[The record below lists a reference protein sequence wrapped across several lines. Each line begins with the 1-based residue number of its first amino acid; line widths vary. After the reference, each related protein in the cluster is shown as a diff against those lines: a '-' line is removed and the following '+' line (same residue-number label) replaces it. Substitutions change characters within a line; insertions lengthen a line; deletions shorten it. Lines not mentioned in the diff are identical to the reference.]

1 MVGIISSSKVGVYVD
16 AENLRLNGG
25 FGMQYDVLREFA
37 CRDGAEAARL
47 NVYVAYDEERAAKD
61 SKYKYKINEFFFA
74 LREYGYKIN
83 RKIVKW
89 YTDDSGNRYCKAN
102 ADLDMAVDALLQ
114 SENLDRVLFATGD
127 GDFVKVVRA
136 LQNKGCRVEIVAF
149 QNVAKDLRYEADVFM
164 PGYLIPSLFP
174 LKQPRGKNWG
184 DIGSFVVGRCYHYD
198 HQRGR
203 GYMRYLMKISGGL
216 WITDARNP
224 NSPYKTA
231 YFNKSDL
238 PEGTTRYDLP
248 DRNLIFQ
255 FKLEDQKD
263 AGNLHAA
270 DLKLLAEL

>member
-1 MVGIISSSKVGVYVD
+1 MNGAISSSKVGVYID
-16 AENLRLNGG
+16 AENMRLNGG

-37 CRDGAEAARL
+37 CRDGAEAVRL
-47 NVYVAYDEERAAKD
+47 NVYVAYDEDRATKD
-61 SKYKYKINEFFFA
+61 SKYKYKINEFFFV

-89 YTDDSGNRYCKAN
+89 FTDESGSRYCKAN

-114 SENLDRVLFATGD
+114 SEYLDRVIFATGD

-149 QNVAKDLRYEADVFM
+149 QNVSKELRYEADMFL

-174 LKQPRGKNWG
+174 IKQPRGRTWG
-184 DIGSFVVGRCYHYD
+184 DIGSIVVGRCYHYD
-198 HQRGR
+198 QQRGR
-203 GYMRYLMKISGGL
+203 GYMRYITRISGGL

-231 YFNKSDL
+231 FFTRSDL
-238 PEGTTRYDLP
+238 PEGTTPHDLP

-255 FKLEDQKD
+255 FKLAEPIE
-263 AGNLHAA
+263 AASAHATE
-270 DLKLLAEL
+270 LKLLAEL

>member
-1 MVGIISSSKVGVYVD
+1 MNETISSSKVGVYID
-16 AENLRLNGG
+16 AENMRLNGG

-37 CRDGAEAARL
+37 CRDGAEAVRL
-47 NVYVAYDEERAAKD
+47 NVYVAYDEDRATKD
-61 SKYKYKINEFFFA
+61 SKYKYKINEFFFV

-89 YTDDSGNRYCKAN
+89 FTDESGSRYCKAN

-114 SENLDRVLFATGD
+114 SEYLDRVVFATGD

-149 QNVAKDLRYEADVFM
+149 QNVSKELRYEADMFM

-174 LKQPRGKNWG
+174 IKQPRGKTWG
-184 DIGSFVVGRCYHYD
+184 DIGSIVVGRCYHFD
-198 HQRGR
+198 QQRRR
-203 GYMRYLMKISGGL
+203 GYMRYITRISGGL

-231 YFNKSDL
+231 FFTRSDL
-238 PEGTTRYDLP
+238 PEGTAPHDLP

-255 FKLEDQKD
+255 FKLAEPIE
-263 AGNLHAA
+263 AASAHATE
-270 DLKLLAEL
+270 LKLLAEL